1 MRIENSK
8 YILCFLIALLLGSY
22 VVKSDRISYNKVKSV
37 YVEDNQLQT
46 DNRSQTLSED
56 SKKNDTD
63 IYRRTGSNNPVVPNN
78 GNVIY
83 NIPVINFQS
92 FIHCSVRFYFLYFRT
107 IKISLTVQDLI
118 YPFNYFL

>member
-22 VVKSDRISYNKVKSV
+22 VVKSDLILYSKVQSV
-37 YVEDNQLQT
+37 YVEDNQP
-46 DNRSQTLSED
+46 QTLSED

-63 IYRRTGSNNPVVPNN
+63 IYRRTEPGNPVVSNN
-78 GNVIY
+78 GNII
-83 NIPVINFQS
+83 NKIPVINFQS
-92 FIHCSVRFYFLYFRT
+92 FINSSIRIYFLHFENV
-107 IKISLTVQDLI
+107 KISLTVQDLI